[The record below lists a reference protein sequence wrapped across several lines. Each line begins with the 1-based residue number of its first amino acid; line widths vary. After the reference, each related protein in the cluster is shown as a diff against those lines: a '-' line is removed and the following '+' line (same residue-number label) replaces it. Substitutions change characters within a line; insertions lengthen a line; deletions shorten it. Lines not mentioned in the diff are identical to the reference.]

1 MKKEA
6 LIAFDFDGTL
16 YPIDPYDSEQMLM
29 LSCAS
34 HKGKLNRKR
43 TKLAVAKDQK
53 GNMDWTSF
61 TASYRQHT
69 RSCTKDQISSVTR
82 DLLKK
87 VHPDQF
93 RHFFEL
99 SRFADLVIISCG
111 TENIVQAFLE
121 DLGLF
126 DLFAGIWGK
135 HFEFMEGKVTD
146 MKIHVQGPQDKA
158 RILGGLAKDYKHVI
172 AIGDG
177 PTDIPMLNTADLGL
191 IIDWT
196 GKGNNYPFD
205 TLPSLS
211 KACDAALTF
220 LTGTARLHLPS

>member
-16 YPIDPYDSEQMLM
+16 YPIDPFDSEQMLM
-29 LSCAS
+29 FSCTS
-34 HKGKLNRKR
+34 HQGKLNRKR
-43 TKLAVAKDQK
+43 TKLAVEKDLK
-53 GNMDWTSF
+53 GGMDWASF
-61 TASYRQHT
+61 TASYRLHT
-69 RSCTKDQISSVTR
+69 RLCTQELISSVTK

-87 VHPDQF
+87 VHPEQF
-93 RHFFEL
+93 KIFFEL
-99 SRFADLVIISCG
+99 SRFADLAIISCG

-126 DLFAGIWGK
+126 DLFIGIWGK
-135 HFEFMEGKVTD
+135 QFEFSEGKVTD
-146 MKIHVQGPQDKA
+146 MKIHVQGPPDKA
-158 RILGGLAKDYKHVI
+158 RILQALAKDYKHVI

-177 PTDIPMLNTADLGL
+177 PTDIPMLKTADLGL
-191 IIDWT
+191 IVDWN

-211 KACDAALTF
+211 EACDAALTF
-220 LTGTARLHLPS
+220 LSGAATPHLPS